1 MTRRERQIQ
10 VFLQLFLLF
19 TGMYLIGWNIWKLN
33 SGIWN
38 DGIFEF
44 YNHEVPIF
52 KVSAGLL
59 AGTISLIA
67 SWSLWIRVAWA
78 HGFTI
83 LLTGFL
89 FSYNLISLGE
99 TLSDAPYHAIPLVII
114 LIVLLQSLP
123 FLLRNSSRY

>member
-19 TGMYLIGWNIWKLN
+19 TGLYLIGWNIWKLN
-33 SGIWN
+33 SGIWD

-44 YNHEVPIF
+44 YNQEVPIF
-52 KVSAGLL
+52 KVSAGFI
-59 AGTISLIA
+59 AGFISLIA
-67 SWSLWIRVAWA
+67 SWALWMRAPWA

-99 TLSDAPYHAIPLVII
+99 TLAEAPYHAIPLVII

-123 FLLRNSSRY
+123 FLLRNSSR